1 MHQSIFSKLNIN
13 DYKLIYSTLKD
24 LRELG
29 ILTKKWRRNR
39 RRKTKTNNIQ
49 QNPVKSD
56 SSHMI
61 GYSNAFST
69 DTKIN
74 NLIASEALKYK
85 TGEEKTL

>member
-1 MHQSIFSKLNIN
+1 MTKNI
-13 DYKLIYSTLKD
+13 IYLTLKD

-29 ILTKKWRRNR
+29 LLTKKRKRNR
-39 RRKTKTNNIQ
+39 RRKNKTNNIQ

-69 DTKIN
+69 DKKLT
-74 NLIASEALKYK
+74 
-85 TGEEKTL
+85 T